1 MPTGK
6 NWLHFVYVNL
16 GFVAYVVGLYYVVS
30 IQQVKDNWP
39 AYRCNPLYMP
49 LADNMEQNFTYCV
62 QSITSSFM
70 GYLLQPITF
79 ITSSLQNNMSS
90 FSGEIN
96 AVRGMFNKVRD
107 FISNIF
113 QTVFNVF
120 LMIIIEFQKIIIGL
134 RDLFGKTIGII
145 TAMLYVVDGS
155 LLTMQSAWNG
165 PTGQLV
171 RALGS
176 CFHPDTQVKLQNGII
191 KKMKEVNLGDVL
203 ENGSVVHSIMQI
215 DNQFREQKEHLYK
228 IKGLGVNGSD
238 IFVTGSHLVFDQDKN
253 KFIKVQDYS
262 KASILGTDSDW
273 FSCLITSD
281 HKIQIGSELF
291 WDWEDHFIKM
301 MLQ

>member
-6 NWLHFVYVNL
+6 NWLYFVYVNL
-16 GFVAYVVGLYYVVS
+16 GFVAYVVGLYFVVS

-62 QSITSSFM
+62 QTITSSFM

-96 AVRGMFNKVRD
+96 AVRGMFTKIRD

-113 QTVFNVF
+113 QTIFNVF
-120 LMIIIEFQKIIIGL
+120 LNIIIEFQKIIIGL

-145 TAMLYVVDGS
+145 TAVLYVVDGS
-155 LLTMQSAWNG
+155 LLTMQSAWAG
-165 PTGQLV
+165 PPGQLV
-171 RALGS
+171 QALGA
-176 CFHPDTQVKLQNGII
+176 CFHPDTQVKLEDGKI
-191 KKMKEVNLGDVL
+191 KSMKDVSLGDVL
-203 ENGSVVHSIMQI
+203 ENGSVVYSTMQI
-215 DNQFREQKEHLYK
+215 DNQFRENKESLYK
-228 IKGLGVNGSD
+228 IPNAGINDSD
-238 IFVTGSHLVFDQDKN
+238 IFVTGSHLVFDKEKQQ
-253 KFIKVQDYS
+253 FIKVKDYS
-262 KASILGTDSDW
+262 KASKVDVPCDW

-281 HKIQIGSELF
+281 HKIQIGSEVF
-291 WDWEDHFIKM
+291 WDWEDHFIKK
-301 MLQ
+301 

>member
-16 GFVAYVVGLYYVVS
+16 GFIAYVIGLYYVVS
-30 IQQVKDNWP
+30 IQQIKDNWP

-62 QSITSSFM
+62 QTITSSIM

-96 AVRGMFNKVRD
+96 AVRGMFNKIRD

-113 QTVFNVF
+113 QTIFNVF

-145 TAMLYVVDGS
+145 TAILYVVDGS
-155 LLTMQSAWNG
+155 LLTMQSAWAG
-165 PTGQLV
+165 PPGQLV
-171 RALGS
+171 QALGA
-176 CFHPDTQVKLQNGII
+176 CFHPDTKIKLHNGKI
-191 KKMKEVNLGDVL
+191 KSMKQLSLGDVL
-203 ENGSVVHSIMQI
+203 ENGSVVYSTMQI
-215 DNQFREQKEHLYK
+215 DNLFRENKESLYK
-228 IKGLGVNGSD
+228 IPHAGINDSD
-238 IFVTGSHLVFDQDKN
+238 IFVTGSHLVFDQEKRD
-253 KFIKVQDYS
+253 FIKVKDYS
-262 KASILGTDSDW
+262 KATIVELNCDW

-291 WDWEDHFIKM
+291 WDWEDHFIKK
-301 MLQ
+301 